1 MKYELSFRRLC
12 RVLALANEFV
22 KKMGKNKSK
31 RLVFEHFLLPVLL
44 SYGEKTR
51 RKERAD
57 GAASNF
63 FLDRLI
69 LPLTSTVLTNGIRMT
84 LALLLNLGK
93 RFSRVIFTENRLR
106 RRKSLSNNAE
116 QLVR

>member
-12 RVLALANEFV
+12 RDLALANEFV

-44 SYGEKTR
+44 NLGR
-51 RKERAD
+51 RESKEEEREQMVVQQAI
-57 GAASNF
+57 F

-84 LALLLNLGK
+84 LALKLW
-93 RFSRVIFTENRLR
+93 RYSRVIFRLQIEE
-106 RRKSLSNNAE
+106 KIALSNNARE
-116 QLVR
+116 SL